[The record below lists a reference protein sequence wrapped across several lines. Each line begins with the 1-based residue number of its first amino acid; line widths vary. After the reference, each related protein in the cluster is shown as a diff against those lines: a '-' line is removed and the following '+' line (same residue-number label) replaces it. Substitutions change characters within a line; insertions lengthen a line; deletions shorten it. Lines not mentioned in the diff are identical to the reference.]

1 MARQTREGRRISD
14 ELLDE
19 LLAGDDT
26 AEVFRSA
33 TLLDAL
39 KKAVAE
45 RALDAETDAHLEH
58 ESASGNHRNG
68 HNRKRV
74 LTDEGAMELAVPRD
88 RAGRFD
94 PRPAEPQAVVAKYHR
109 HPETAACPACK
120 RSEGQRSGAGSRHRR
135 LRAVEGAS
143 ESTAHH
149 RARNGGTQGNRRE
162 LRARPPRLTRDRLR
176 GTSGAVP
183 CTERKIRMREP
194 KALTF
199 DVFGT
204 VVDWRTS
211 IAREGRAF
219 GERHGI
225 ETDWDRFAD
234 DWRGLYQP
242 SLARV
247 RDGER
252 PWTRLDDLHRESLR
266 TLLERRGV
274 VVGKG
279 GVSDASVDEFNRA
292 WHRLD
297 PWPDA
302 VEGLT
307 RLKRRYVLATL
318 SNGNVALLVNMAKRA
333 GLPWDAVLG
342 AEVARRYKPQPDA
355 YLTTADLLGLSPGEC
370 MMVAAH
376 NDDLRAAGSLGFR
389 TAFVRRP
396 AEHGPDQVRD
406 VRAEDAFDVVANDFI
421 DLAEALGA

>member
-1 MARQTREGRRISD
+1 
-14 ELLDE
+14 
-19 LLAGDDT
+19 
-26 AEVFRSA
+26 
-33 TLLDAL
+33 
-39 KKAVAE
+39 
-45 RALDAETDAHLEH
+45 
-58 ESASGNHRNG
+58 
-68 HNRKRV
+68 
-74 LTDEGAMELAVPRD
+74 
-88 RAGRFD
+88 
-94 PRPAEPQAVVAKYHR
+94 
-109 HPETAACPACK
+109 
-120 RSEGQRSGAGSRHRR
+120 
-135 LRAVEGAS
+135 
-143 ESTAHH
+143 
-149 RARNGGTQGNRRE
+149 
-162 LRARPPRLTRDRLR
+162 
-176 GTSGAVP
+176 
-183 CTERKIRMREP
+183 MREP

-279 GVSDASVDEFNRA
+279 GVSHASVDEFNRA

-406 VRAEDAFDVVANDFI
+406 VRAEDAFDVVADDFI

>member
-1 MARQTREGRRISD
+1 
-14 ELLDE
+14 
-19 LLAGDDT
+19 
-26 AEVFRSA
+26 
-33 TLLDAL
+33 
-39 KKAVAE
+39 
-45 RALDAETDAHLEH
+45 
-58 ESASGNHRNG
+58 
-68 HNRKRV
+68 
-74 LTDEGAMELAVPRD
+74 
-88 RAGRFD
+88 
-94 PRPAEPQAVVAKYHR
+94 
-109 HPETAACPACK
+109 
-120 RSEGQRSGAGSRHRR
+120 
-135 LRAVEGAS
+135 
-143 ESTAHH
+143 
-149 RARNGGTQGNRRE
+149 
-162 LRARPPRLTRDRLR
+162 
-176 GTSGAVP
+176 
-183 CTERKIRMREP
+183 MREP

-252 PWTRLDDLHRESLR
+252 PWTRLDDLHRESLC

-406 VRAEDAFDVVANDFI
+406 VRAEDAFDVVADDFI